1 MSMLRKMKTF
11 LSKDQET
18 SENHYDEAL
27 KSHYYKTT
35 SKKAIE
41 AVENAFGRQPGVSVT
56 SVSEE
61 RGEISILFEKP
72 KKALMIVTI
81 VSVRPYETAIDFN
94 VSTDTKLASDFGF
107 SRKLIIEA
115 YEKLN
120 KALPFIGTGLHS
132 K

>member
-1 MSMLRKMKTF
+1 MSILRKMKTF

-41 AVENAFGRQPGVSVT
+41 AVENAFARQSGVSVT

-61 RGEISILFEKP
+61 RGEITVVFEKP
-72 KKALMIVTI
+72 KKALMTVTI

-107 SRKLIIEA
+107 SRKLIIES

>member
-27 KSHYYKTT
+27 KSHYYKITA
-35 SKKAIE
+35 KKAIE
-41 AVENAFGRQPGVSVT
+41 AVENVFSRQPGVSIT

-61 RGEISILFEKP
+61 RGEICIVFEKP
-72 KKALMIVTI
+72 KKALMTVTI

>member
-1 MSMLRKMKTF
+1 MKTF

-27 KSHYYKTT
+27 KSHYYKITA
-35 SKKAIE
+35 KKAIE
-41 AVENAFGRQPGVSVT
+41 AVENVFSRQPGVSIT

-61 RGEISILFEKP
+61 RGEICIVFEKP
-72 KKALMIVTI
+72 KKALMTVTI

-94 VSTDTKLASDFGF
+94 VSADTKLASDFGF

>member
-1 MSMLRKMKTF
+1 MSMLRKMKVF
-11 LSKDQET
+11 LSTGQET
-18 SENHYDEAL
+18 SENHYDDAL

-35 SKKAIE
+35 AKKAIE
-41 AVENAFGRQPGVSVT
+41 AVEHSFSKQPGATVT
-56 SVSEE
+56 SVSED
-61 RGEISILFEKP
+61 RGEISVVIDKP
-72 KKALMIVTI
+72 KKALMIITI
-81 VSVRPYETAIDFN
+81 VSVRPYEPAIDFN

-107 SRKLIIEA
+107 SRKLIIDS